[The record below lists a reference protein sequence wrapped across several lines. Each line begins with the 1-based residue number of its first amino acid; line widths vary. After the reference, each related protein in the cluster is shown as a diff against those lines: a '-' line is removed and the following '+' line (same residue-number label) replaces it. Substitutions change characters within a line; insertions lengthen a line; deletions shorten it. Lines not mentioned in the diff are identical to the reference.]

1 MRTVASFVG
10 RTVAWIVILAAVAVI
25 VVAVLIPRIAGAT
38 PYTILTGS
46 MQPAYPPGTLVVVRP
61 VDDIDDLSVGDVVT
75 VQLESGEETV
85 VTHRIAQIQHRAD
98 GQTQFITKGDAN
110 DVPDAEPR
118 MPVQVRG
125 QVWYSVP
132 YLGYVSTALSGS
144 QRSWLVTAIAV
155 GLIGYAAWMFTGA
168 WRERRRRSG
177 VEAAEH
183 GAGDDQDRTPE
194 TESPDQTQDQ
204 TLDTE
209 TSDAERDSLDS
220 DAHASAPPLRRVR
233 QRAR

>member
-10 RTVAWIVILAAVAVI
+10 RTAAWIVILAAVTVI

-61 VDDIDDLSVGDVVT
+61 VDDTDDLSVGDVVT

-85 VTHRIAQIQHRAD
+85 VTHRIVEIQHRAD
-98 GQTQFITKGDAN
+98 SQTQFITKGDAN

-125 QVWYSVP
+125 EVWYSIP
-132 YLGYVSTALSGS
+132 YLGYISTALTGS

-168 WRERRRRSG
+168 WRERRRRAG
-177 VEAAEH
+177 AKPAEQ
-183 GAGDDQDRTPE
+183 AVGDER
-194 TESPDQTQDQ
+194 DQTTDPKDHS
-204 TLDTE
+204 LDTE
-209 TSDAERDSLDS
+209 
-220 DAHASAPPLRRVR
+220 
-233 QRAR
+233 